1 MESCEPLPFLLADAW
16 LLFLVYDLVETLVQ
30 EDGEA
35 LAAVLGCGDVIG
47 VVVGYLADI
56 IGNIGHMGM
65 IGQPTLAI
73 RQ

>member
-1 MESCEPLPFLLADAW
+1 M
-16 LLFLVYDLVETLVQ
+16 Q

-56 IGNIGHMGM
+56 IGDIGHKGDDRTTD
-65 IGQPTLAI
+65 GGYP
-73 RQ
+73 